1 MGTAERVV
9 RLGDRLRA
17 MAQSLSLE
25 VNESRLLAH
34 DALARILRDDPEL
47 SRAHLDAYSLRTTLL
62 AARWRERCLL
72 ESPPMGW

>member
-9 RLGDRLRA
+9 QLGDRLRT

-25 VNESRLLAH
+25 VNESRLMAH

-47 SRAHLDAYSLRTTLL
+47 ARSQPDAFSLRTTLW
-62 AARWRERCLL
+62 AVRWRERCLL
-72 ESPPMGW
+72 AASKD